1 MASQPSAF
9 LMYAMAAAQ
18 GALGYGLA
26 SLYGSMPADMFQ
38 GPRFAAILGMVS
50 VAANLGA
57 GVGPWVAGIIFD
69 FSNSYDSAWWLAIAV
84 SCTSILAV
92 WLAALRKVRRVP
104 GKPLSGAAN

>member
-1 MASQPSAF
+1 
-9 LMYAMAAAQ
+9 
-18 GALGYGLA
+18 
-26 SLYGSMPADMFQ
+26 MFQ

-92 WLAALRKVRRVP
+92 WLAAPRKVRRVP
-104 GKPLSGAAN
+104 GQATKRSR